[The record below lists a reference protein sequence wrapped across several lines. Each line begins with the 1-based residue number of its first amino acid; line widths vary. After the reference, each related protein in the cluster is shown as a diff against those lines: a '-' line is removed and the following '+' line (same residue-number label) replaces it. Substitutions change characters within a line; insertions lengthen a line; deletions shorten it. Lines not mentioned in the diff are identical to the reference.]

1 MTQTTVLPPFLA
13 KLKSIAK
20 LVNEDIAGFSSCG
33 SRFQIRDEQ
42 YFVKYAL
49 NIFFKGKLD
58 SFIRQLHM
66 YGFRKSRVSFF
77 MDSNKRR
84 VNQWCFY
91 HPYFHRDK
99 PQLIYLIKRKPQN
112 MKYITNNNIKS
123 DSWSE
128 NIERIKS
135 VQASLS
141 ALDKVIAK
149 VIPVVKAIIEENE
162 KNEEHSVSTSCAF
175 GTQSCE
181 NEASILSLFSEH

>member
-33 SRFQIRDEQ
+33 SRFEIRDEQ

-112 MKYITNNNIKS
+112 MKYITNNNIRS
-123 DSWSE
+123 DSWSG
-128 NIERIKS
+128 NIERMRS
-135 VQASLS
+135 VQTSLL
-141 ALDKVIAK
+141 ALNKVIAE
-149 VIPVVKAIIEENE
+149 VIPIVKAIIEGTE
-162 KNEEHSVSTSCAF
+162 KNEEHAVNTSCVLGA
-175 GTQSCE
+175 QSFE
-181 NEASILSLFSEH
+181 NEGSFSSLFSEH